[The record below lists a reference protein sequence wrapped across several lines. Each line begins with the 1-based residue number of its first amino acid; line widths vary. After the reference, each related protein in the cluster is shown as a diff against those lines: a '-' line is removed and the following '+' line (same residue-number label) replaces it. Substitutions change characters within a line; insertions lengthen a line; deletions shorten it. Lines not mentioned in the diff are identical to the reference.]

1 MLMRIINYLR
11 KKRLLIPVIAAAVI
25 IAVAAVLII
34 RGVTRQKSFTETLPM
49 NSVLTV
55 EQALED
61 LDYVY
66 RVISEKHPCFLDNS
80 GLDKQ
85 MASVYERE
93 RKALS
98 ETSDI
103 TVKTLWR
110 SASEMCHI
118 LGDAHTIVVPTSDTY
133 AEDLSKFKDGEVVS
147 VDGVLCADLLADFR
161 GFFSYEPQLDFYADY
176 MFGQAI
182 LRRSFL
188 ELLGIDTSDGV
199 DYEIMID
206 GETVTEHCGFVS
218 GSEVKGNDNGGSKL
232 CEYMVDRENSIGVF
246 TLNECVLNDEY
257 KTALK
262 NFFDEVKGSGIQT
275 VAVDLRDNGG
285 GNSLVINEF
294 FKYIDVDEYTIFGG
308 MDERRGNKLKSW
320 SAQPEKNR
328 KTDSVFDGEL
338 YVLTSNFTFS
348 SGMNF
353 AVAIADNNIGKIIGE
368 MPGNMPGHYGDKLTF
383 QCPNSGLLVSV
394 SYKKFHRADRSKEGE
409 PLMPDIEVEAQ
420 YAIEKLYE
428 IAAKGEK

>member
-1 MLMRIINYLR
+1 M
-11 KKRLLIPVIAAAVI
+11 IPVIAAVI
-25 IAVAAVLII
+25 AAAAAMLII
-34 RGVTRQKSFTETLPM
+34 RAVTKPEGFTETLPM
-49 NSVLTV
+49 NTLLTA
-55 EQALED
+55 EQATED
-61 LDYVY
+61 FDFIY
-66 RVISEKHPCFLDNS
+66 RMIFKNHPCFFDNS
-80 GLDKQ
+80 GLDKEI
-85 MASVYERE
+85 ASVYESE

-98 ETSDI
+98 DNPDAA
-103 TVKTLWR
+103 VKTLWR
-110 SASEMCHI
+110 SAAKVCHT

-147 VDGVLCADLLADFR
+147 VDGVPCADLLADFR
-161 GFFSYEPQLDFYADY
+161 SFFSYEPQLDFYADH
-176 MFGQAI
+176 MFGQVI

-199 DYEIMID
+199 DYEIMIN

-218 GSEVKGNDNGGSKL
+218 GSEIKGNDNSGSKL
-232 CEYMVDRENSIGVF
+232 CEYMVDKENSIGIF

-262 NFFDEVKGSGIQT
+262 NFFDEVKSSGIQT

-308 MDERRGNKLKSW
+308 TDERRGNKLKSR

-328 KTDSVFDGEL
+328 KTGSVFGGDL
-338 YVLTSNFTFS
+338 YALTSNYTFS

-353 AVAIADNNIGKIIGE
+353 AVAVADNNIGKIIGE

-394 SYKKFHRADRSKEGE
+394 SYKKFHRTDSSKEGE

-428 IAAKGEK
+428 IAAKGEE

>member
-1 MLMRIINYLR
+1 M
-11 KKRLLIPVIAAAVI
+11 IPVIAAAAVVI
-25 IAVAAVLII
+25 AAAAVLII
-34 RGVTRQKSFTETLPM
+34 RGVTRQKSFTETLPV
-49 NSVLTV
+49 NSVLTA

-61 LDYVY
+61 LDHVY
-66 RVISEKHPCFLDNS
+66 RVISENHPCFLDNS

-85 MASVYERE
+85 LTSVYERE

-98 ETSDI
+98 EMSDI

-133 AEDLSKFKDGEVVS
+133 AEDLSIFKDGEVVS

-161 GFFSYEPQLDFYADY
+161 SFFSYEPQLDFYADH
-176 MFGQAI
+176 MFGQVI

-199 DYEIMID
+199 DYEIMIG
-206 GETVTEHCGFVS
+206 GETVTEHCGFVP
-218 GSEVKGNDNGGSKL
+218 GSEVKGDNSSSSKL
-232 CEYMVDRENSIGVF
+232 CEYMIDRESSIGVF

-308 MDERRGNKLKSW
+308 TDERRGNRLKSW

-328 KTDSVFDGEL
+328 KTGSVFGGEL

-353 AVAIADNNIGKIIGE
+353 AVAVADNNIGKIIGE

-394 SYKKFHRADRSKEGE
+394 SYKKFHRADSSKEGE
-409 PLMPDIEVEAQ
+409 PLTPDIEVEAQ